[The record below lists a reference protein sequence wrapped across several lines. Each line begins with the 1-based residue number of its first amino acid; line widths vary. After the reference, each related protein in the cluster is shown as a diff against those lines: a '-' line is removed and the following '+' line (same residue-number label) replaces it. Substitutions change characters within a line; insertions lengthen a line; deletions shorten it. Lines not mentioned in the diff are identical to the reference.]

1 MNQIIE
7 LFTSNKLPYFGIFAF
22 VLIILGG
29 GKIFN
34 EEITTVVLLIVLAGV
49 FINIYYHLKKV
60 MKKITN
66 DEMQLITGGMKCIYH
81 GMIAVL
87 ESCWLG
93 SMD

>member
-22 VLIILGG
+22 VLIILGV

-49 FINIYYHLKKV
+49 FINIYYHLKKSYE
-60 MKKITN
+60 KNYKR
-66 DEMQLITGGMKCIYH
+66 
-81 GMIAVL
+81 
-87 ESCWLG
+87 
-93 SMD
+93 